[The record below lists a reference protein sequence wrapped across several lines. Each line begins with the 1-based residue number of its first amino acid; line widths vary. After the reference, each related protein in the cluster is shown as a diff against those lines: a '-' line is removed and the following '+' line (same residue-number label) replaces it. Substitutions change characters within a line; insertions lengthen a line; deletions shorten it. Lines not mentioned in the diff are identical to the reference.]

1 MSAGNTGRVLH
12 SAIMRVSQHHPAL
25 PGHFPGRPIVPGV
38 VLLDRVLQEAQHWLG
53 QPLAV
58 TQLPQ
63 VKFTR
68 PLLPEQDA
76 WVHLQLHDHELR
88 FRLIRVDSSAPPVAP
103 ACGPGQALAPAAA
116 APAQELIA
124 QGIFKIIAAP
134 AARAASR

>member
-1 MSAGNTGRVLH
+1 MSAGNTEREVH

-53 QPLAV
+53 QPLTV

-76 WVHLQLHDHELR
+76 WMHLRLRDHELR
-88 FRLIRVDSSAPPVAP
+88 FWLTRVE
-103 ACGPGQALAPAAA
+103 AASTA
-116 APAQELIA
+116 AAQELIA
-124 QGIFKIIAAP
+124 QGMFQIAAP
-134 AARAASR
+134 TARVGGR